1 MQPDP
6 YIEQLIFRCRAVS
19 PGINDYFEEQRY
31 ITEVENIEEITPQYL
46 LNTAITLVLDLLE
59 EIGISSNFSVEEL
72 LDSSADLETMF
83 YLAHKF
89 DPDNYYRVLKSFDEQ
104 QLSEYNAMIE
114 NINLPEDYLFEIA
127 AYFNELFPTDIAWEY
142 INRGTEYWYSTDALV
157 SHLVN
162 IQLKMEINT
171 DPNPIPIQEDE
182 LGMVQQFL
190 AVMTERE
197 QKVTAYVAYI
207 LDRFTGMLNKTKLMR
222 LVKQYDKEKLHP
234 DTILLFSK
242 WNSLS
247 KEEKERIG
255 EPGFLQQHHLKDD
268 HHIEHWEHLKK
279 MNQLVELTN
288 EVAVMIVISLILDEL
303 PEAKM
308 KKELERYQ
316 GIASEQTY
324 RFMWDLYRQVPW
336 TALLGGTK

>member
-1 MQPDP
+1 MQFDP

-31 ITEVENIEEITPQYL
+31 ITEVGEIEEITPQYL

-59 EIGISSNFSVEEL
+59 EIGIHSNFSVEEL

-89 DPDNYYRVLKSFDEQ
+89 DSDNYYRVLKSFDEQ

-114 NINLPEDYLFEIA
+114 NIDLPEDYLFEIA

-142 INRGTEYWYSTDALV
+142 INRGTEYWYSTDDLV

-162 IQLKMEINT
+162 IQLRMEMNT

-182 LGMVQQFL
+182 LSMVKQFL
-190 AVMTERE
+190 EVMTERE
-197 QKVTAYVAYI
+197 QKVTAYVTYI
-207 LDRFTGMLNKTKLMR
+207 LDQFTGMLNKTKLMR

-234 DTILLFSK
+234 DTVLLFAK
-242 WNSLS
+242 WNALS
-247 KEEKERIG
+247 KEEKEKIG
-255 EPGFLQQHHLKDD
+255 EPEFLQQHHLRDD

-279 MNQLVELTN
+279 THQLVGLTN

-303 PEAKM
+303 PEKKM
-308 KKELERYQ
+308 YEEIARYKD
-316 GIASEQTY
+316 IASDLTY
-324 RFMWDLYRQVPW
+324 QFMIDLYQKIPW
-336 TALLGGTK
+336 TELMGGTK